1 MSGISSYTVAI
12 PESGDYV
19 LGVKKKDPG
28 NPASR
33 IQTSLFSTDELK
45 SVGLG
50 YKSYEAKVTQSGAD
64 DPVAV
69 VLYNNTGLT
78 FTWSRIANGFYQVAP
93 STSFVDTSKVLVLFT
108 AAKRSNGITVLNDT
122 NASEISFENIVTTS
136 GPIPSGIENGNIEVR
151 IYP

>member
-1 MSGISSYTVAI
+1 MSSYTVAT
-12 PESGDYV
+12 PQSGDYV
-19 LGVKKKDPG
+19 LGIKKKDPG

-33 IQTSLFSTDELK
+33 NQTSLFSTDELK

-50 YKSYEAKVTQSGAD
+50 YKSYEAKVTQSGSD

-93 STSFVDTSKVLVLFT
+93 STNFVDAGKVMVLFT
-108 AAKRSNGITVLNDT
+108 AAKTPNGITVLNDT
-122 NASEISFENIVTTS
+122 NESEISFENIVTTS
-136 GPIPSGIENGNIEVR
+136 GPISSGIDNGNVEIR

>member
-1 MSGISSYTVAI
+1 MSSYTVAI
-12 PESGDYV
+12 PQSGDYV
-19 LGVKKKDPG
+19 LGIKKKDPG

-33 IQTSLFSTDELK
+33 NQTSLFSTDELK

-50 YKSYEAKVTQSGAD
+50 YKSYEAKVTQSGSD

-93 STSFVDTSKVLVLFT
+93 STNFVDAGKVMVLFT
-108 AAKRSNGITVLNDT
+108 AAKTPNGITVLNDT
-122 NASEISFENIVTTS
+122 NESEISFENIVTTS
-136 GPIPSGIENGNIEVR
+136 GPISSGIDNGNVEIR